1 MARAKGADPREALRR
16 VDRNH
21 TPRLLL
27 ARPADI
33 AHVQHTLVQQR
44 APRVHQPAMHPP
56 RLRRAA
62 RIGNAT
68 TDAALARGR
77 TRVGAVAAILAP
89 AAVAVAV
96 AAAAAAA
103 TAARLCGAPLSQ
115 RSGALAETWH
125 VEALHAG
132 VAYRRDTAEI
142 GTRSGRD
149 RGRAACELMPR
160 STT

>member
-1 MARAKGADPREALRR
+1 MARAKGADPREALRL

-21 TPRLLL
+21 APRLLL

-44 APRVHQPAMHPP
+44 APRVHQPALHPL
-56 RLRRAA
+56 RLRHAA
-62 RIGNAT
+62 RRGNAT

-89 AAVAVAV
+89 AAVV

-103 TAARLCGAPLSQ
+103 RLRGAPLSQ
-115 RSGALAETWH
+115 RSGALAESWH

-142 GTRSGRD
+142 GTRSGQD
-149 RGRAACELMPR
+149 RGRAACELVPR